1 VTSVLVLSCLIYCS
15 CPIISACMAYDF
27 ICRRGVC
34 VFVGKGLYFNRIS
47 ICKKKKD
54 LEIYAAELDTEAS
67 KLIIVAYMELLQE
80 ILINS

>member
-1 VTSVLVLSCLIYCS
+1 
-15 CPIISACMAYDF
+15 MAYDF
-27 ICRRGVC
+27 ICRRGYVFLLEKVC
-34 VFVGKGLYFNRIS
+34 IS
-47 ICKKKKD
+47 TELVSVKKKD

>member
-1 VTSVLVLSCLIYCS
+1 
-15 CPIISACMAYDF
+15 M
-27 ICRRGVC
+27 C